1 MIAQAGRI
9 GIINRRVQINNIWS
23 SLPSNL
29 GFVHTWK
36 REYRTSLMMMVDTG
50 ASENR
55 GPVVDKHPEKD
66 EDGGY
71 TSGGWKRSEWIR
83 LNKAYFYLF
92 KVMLLNCYSVL
103 MKMTRTQCFDL
114 VISPSLLNYGFQ

>member
-1 MIAQAGRI
+1 MVCSYNIRNVIAQAGHV
-9 GIINRRVQINNIWS
+9 GIISRRVQINNIWR
-23 SLPSNL
+23 SLPSNF

-36 REYRTSLMMMVDTG
+36 REYRTNLMMMVDTV

-71 TSGGWKRSEWIR
+71 ASGGWKRSDGFR
-83 LNKAYFYLF
+83 LNKAYLF
-92 KVMLLNCYSVL
+92 LLKVILLNC
-103 MKMTRTQCFDL
+103 
-114 VISPSLLNYGFQ
+114 